1 MYDRNVKNQTLTFQ
15 VSGMLWQRSLVM
27 RDLETK
33 SLWSHLLGKS
43 MQGNMEGTSLA
54 MLPASMTTWGEWKQR
69 HPNTTLLALPRTAKR
84 FRESI
89 WQKPEKFVYGITP
102 HIGSKPVSVAMP
114 LLQKKRLVQTDIQ
127 EEFLLFTFL
136 ETGKSVQSFS
146 RVIDGKPLDFRLA
159 PQKGTMLDAGTQ
171 STWQLATGT
180 CTKGKLTGRQLKALA
195 GTVSYKHAWK
205 TFFPDGMM
213 IE

>member
-1 MYDRNVKNQTLTFQ
+1 
-15 VSGMLWQRSLVM
+15 MLWQRSLVM

-33 SLWSHLLGKS
+33 SLWSHLLGKA
-43 MQGNMEGTSLA
+43 MQGSLKGTSLP

-69 HPNTTLLALPRTAKR
+69 HPDTTLLALPRTAKR

-89 WQKPEKFVYGITP
+89 WEKPEKFVYGITP
-102 HIGSKPVSVAMP
+102 HVGSTPVSVGMP
-114 LLQKKRLVQTDIQ
+114 LLQKKKLVQTTAQ
-127 EEFLLFTFL
+127 EKFLLFTFL
-136 ETGKSVQSFS
+136 ETGKSAQAFS
-146 RVIDGKPLDFRLA
+146 RIIDGKPLDFRLGA
-159 PQKGTMLDAGTQ
+159 QKGSMLDTGTQ
-171 STWQLATGT
+171 STWHLATGA
-180 CTKGKLTGRQLKALA
+180 CTKGKLTGKHLKVLP